1 MQAADFGIRETLMFQ
16 DAPHRIPTRT
26 STAIFLAKACVLQL
40 QRAGQDR
47 LNSIKRHPQVVD
59 RRFSV
64 QLAHSS
70 AALWT
75 DPAPSETWYQR
86 GKIQNLRV
94 AAARLDRCTI
104 PAGEVFSFWLQ
115 VGRASKRRGYVRGR
129 MLQEGCLIPAVGGGL
144 CQLSNALYQVAL
156 DAGCEIVERHPHS
169 RVVPGSATA
178 ARRDATVAWNYID
191 LRFRAS
197 RTVQLSV
204 QLTPAS
210 LNVSLLGEIGGEKTA
225 SSDAGPAVV
234 APAAAVKALPIL
246 NDHACESC
254 GQVACFRN
262 DHDAIHLKN
271 RPVKAFL
278 LDAAWPE
285 FARYVDSNHTS
296 ADTLALPMDG
306 ERWKLPQYAWPTRG
320 FASVDAATFTT
331 LRRAAQ
337 SRRLAAQGALRQ
349 KALLEGARALASQ
362 LAKSLDPNVDEVCVS
377 QSLLP
382 FLWGAGVLGGRRVHV
397 LCSQLPV
404 RALEAELDRATA
416 VHPESETLRDFR
428 AEAWLA
434 DAEDEAL
441 GYAEK
446 IITPHGQ
453 VASLFGPRA
462 TLLDWASSAAGPLS
476 AQLQPNETQT
486 ILFPCA
492 TIGRKG
498 AYELRD
504 AVRGMNVRI
513 LLGGRV
519 LESEDFWRGYQVAF
533 AKTASFEGIDLVVQ
547 PSIVE
552 SQPRALLRALA
563 AGVPVITTI
572 NSGLN
577 ANSPARFVAAL
588 DSAGLRTAIES
599 QLNRRQF

>member
-1 MQAADFGIRETLMFQ
+1 MSQ
-16 DAPHRIPTRT
+16 DDPHRIPTRT

-40 QRAGQDR
+40 RRAAQDQ
-47 LNSIKRHPQVVD
+47 LNFIKRHPQGMD

-64 QLAHSS
+64 QLARSS
-70 AALWT
+70 TTLWT
-75 DPAPSETWYQR
+75 DPAPSEAWYQR

-94 AAARLDRCTI
+94 AAARLDRCII
-104 PAGEVFSFWLQ
+104 PAGEVFSFWRQ
-115 VGRASKRRGYVRGR
+115 VGRASGHRGYVRGR
-129 MLQEGCLIPAVGGGL
+129 MLQEGCMIPAVGGGL

-156 DAGCEIVERHPHS
+156 DAGCEIIERHPHS
-169 RVVPGSATA
+169 RIVPGSATA
-178 ARRDATVAWNYID
+178 AGRDATVAWNYID
-191 LRFRAS
+191 LRFRVS
-197 RTVQLSV
+197 RPIQLSV

-210 LNVSLLGEIGGEKTA
+210 LDVSLLGEVGGEKSA
-225 SSDAGPAVV
+225 SIQLGSTVRIPV
-234 APAAAVKALPIL
+234 AAVNALPIL

-254 GQVACFRN
+254 GQVACFRH
-262 DHDAIHLKN
+262 DHDTFHLKSN
-271 RPVKAFL
+271 AAKAFL

-285 FARYVDSNHTS
+285 FARYVDSNHTN
-296 ADTLALPMDG
+296 ADRLALPIDG
-306 ERWKLPQYAWPTRG
+306 GRWKLPQYAWPTRG
-320 FASVDAATFTT
+320 FASVDAATLTT

-362 LAKSLDPNVDEVCVS
+362 LAKTLDPDVDEVCVS

-382 FLWGAGVLGGRRVHV
+382 FLWRAGVLGGRRVHV

-404 RALEAELDRATA
+404 RALEAELDQAA
-416 VHPESETLRDFR
+416 SVHSESKTLRDFR
-428 AEAWLA
+428 AEAWLD

-446 IITPHGQ
+446 IITPHRQ
-453 VASLFGPRA
+453 VASLFEA
-462 TLLDWASSAAGPLS
+462 KAVLLGWSTPAPGSWSAR
-476 AQLQPNETQT
+476 LQPNETQT

-519 LESEDFWRGYQVAF
+519 LESEDFWRGYQVEF
-533 AKTASFEGIDLVVQ
+533 AKTTSFEEVDLVVQ

-563 AGVPVITTI
+563 AGIPVVTTI
-572 NSGLN
+572 NSGLH
-577 ANSPARFVAAL
+577 ADSPARFVAAL

-599 QLNRRQF
+599 QLGKRQL